1 MWFKEFHGIG
11 DVAEN
16 LKDAAAGENYEWTEM
31 YKTMAEE
38 AKAEGFN
45 ELAAKFELVAQVEA
59 SHEKRYNKI
68 LSTFEAGNTFK
79 GDAPLG
85 WKCNNCGYIY
95 EGEEAPE
102 VCPVCAHPKAYFER
116 KSGKLLKLRI
126 TDRHTTVCLFFEKD
140 RFPKRRHRYDGYT
153 GFFYFQTA
161 AREGSLTKA
170 AKLLYM
176 TPQGLSKIIKN
187 NGK

>member
-1 MWFKEFHGIG
+1 MSKYEGTKTEQNLMAAFSGESQARNKYTFYASQQKRPDMFRLQISLKKQQIRRKKQRKNVVQRVPRIG

-38 AKAEGFN
+38 ARAEGFD

-59 SHEKRYNKI
+59 AHEKRYNKI
-68 LSTFEAGNTFK
+68 LATFEAGNTFK

-116 KSGKLLKLRI
+116 K
-126 TDRHTTVCLFFEKD
+126 VEN
-140 RFPKRRHRYDGYT
+140 Y
-153 GFFYFQTA
+153 
-161 AREGSLTKA
+161 
-170 AKLLYM
+170 
-176 TPQGLSKIIKN
+176 
-187 NGK
+187 